1 MGDNFL
7 KQQVRNFTKGRDK
20 AYEKLST
27 PTLFTTP
34 EAVGTTY
41 PVFEVNGHTIAS
53 KDVLLAVPSRTPGRV
68 EILRGANHVGY
79 ADGQPAE
86 AILAAAAG
94 VGVRVRV
101 ESKSD
106 LSGVAQVR
114 IIQNGE
120 AA

>member
-20 AYEKLST
+20 ALDKLSM

-34 EAVGTTY
+34 ESVGATY
-41 PVFEVNGHTIAS
+41 PIFEVNGHTVTS
-53 KDVLLAVPSRTPGRV
+53 QEVLLAVPSRTPGRV
-68 EILRGANHVGY
+68 EFVRGNHHVGF
-79 ADGQPAE
+79 ADGHSAE
-86 AILAAAAG
+86 VLLAAAGG
-94 VGVRVRV
+94 VGVHVRV
-101 ESKSD
+101 ESRND

-114 IIQNGE
+114 MIQTGE

>member
-7 KQQVRNFTKGRDK
+7 KQQVRNFTKGWNK
-20 AYEKLST
+20 AFDRLST

-34 EAVGTTY
+34 DSVGTTY
-41 PVFEVNGHTIAS
+41 AVFEVNGHTITS
-53 KDVLLAVPSRTPGRV
+53 QDVLLAVPSRTPGRV
-68 EILRGANHVGY
+68 ELVRGNHHVGY

-86 AILAAAAG
+86 VLLAAAGG
-94 VGVRVRV
+94 VGVHVRV
-101 ESKSD
+101 ESKND

-114 IIQNGE
+114 MIQAGE